1 VRTNKLSLSLCVIT
15 TEDFANLT
23 NHWSPSSAAET
34 IDILDPIDWN
44 SSGQYGEVID
54 AVREASEG
62 GDVRVYRVDKGD
74 GVRAEYWVVG
84 ILNKGDGQSQL
95 VGVRALAVES

>member
-1 VRTNKLSLSLCVIT
+1 M
-15 TEDFANLT
+15 
-23 NHWSPSSAAET
+23 
-34 IDILDPIDWN
+34 
-44 SSGQYGEVID
+44 
-54 AVREASEG
+54 
-62 GDVRVYRVDKGD
+62 RVYRVDKGD